1 MDELDRELLF
11 EYLYTQNRKNS
22 IRARLNELEKIYHNY
37 SFISS
42 PFAYQEDGMTP
53 VRHPPFDLIVN
64 DFVDMEQQAKRCLQ
78 IEDYKHH
85 EFMKYWNALNQDE
98 QTYLKQIA
106 NQCEHLKDNSA
117 LEVQTLNEIHQIEEA
132 TGHRFHLAYDLAI
145 DQNTNIDDVKSAMS
159 QVLGMLT
166 NGQGV

>member
-53 VRHPPFDLIVN
+53 IRHPPFDLIVN
-64 DFVDMEQQAKRCLQ
+64 DFVDMEQQVKRCLQ

-85 EFMKYWNALNQDE
+85 EFMKYWNVLNQDE
-98 QTYLKQIA
+98 KTYLKQIV
-106 NQCEHLKDNSA
+106 NQCKHLKDNSA

-132 TGHRFHLAYDLAI
+132 AGHRFHLAYDLAI
-145 DQNTNIDDVKSAMS
+145 DQNTNIDDVKSTMS